1 MQLVE
6 QQVISKADPRFAA
19 IDAAAFKAKNLYNA
33 ANYLVR
39 QAFIFEHRYLGYA
52 AVFHLIKHHQAYIAL
67 PRKVSNDILRQLDKN
82 WRAFFA
88 ACEAYREDPSKF
100 VGRPKLPKY
109 KDKSTG
115 RFLLT
120 YDLQALSRRAL
131 ARGRLRPSG
140 LDMEFPTTH
149 QGIKQARIVPH
160 LGFYMMEIV
169 YEQHEAAPSGNPAL
183 YAAVDLG
190 VDTLAA
196 ITSNKVGFVPRLV
209 NGRPIK
215 STNQFYNKR
224 RAELQ
229 ATLDHEGTTA
239 RLERLTIKRTRR
251 INHYLHGASK
261 TIIALLVQEGIG
273 TLVIGKN
280 PLWKQAVELG
290 RVNNQQFVQIPHA
303 RFIEMLRY
311 KAELAG
317 ITVKVQEESYTS
329 KASFLDLDPLPV
341 YDPQRDDQPAF
352 SGKRV
357 ERGLYRAKSGR
368 RIQADV
374 NASFN
379 IGRKAFPNS
388 FGQGIEAALA
398 VRPVGLAISPVIPSR
413 ARERASV
420 LQTRAKLSMLRDT
433 VTYCSGT
440 WLAQSGS
447 DVRRGPAKG
456 DKTRGEESA
465 TGPRSG
471 P

>member
-6 QQVISKADPRFAA
+6 QHVISKADPRFAV

-39 QAFIFEHRYLGYA
+39 QAFIFEGRYLGYA
-52 AVFHLIKHHQAYIAL
+52 AIFHLIKHHEAYSAL

-88 ACEAYREDPSKF
+88 ACEAYRDDPSKF
-100 VGRPKLPKY
+100 VSRPKLPKY
-109 KDKSTG
+109 KDKSKG

-120 YDLQALSRRAL
+120 YDLQAISRRAL
-131 ARGRLRPSG
+131 TRGRLRLSG
-140 LDMEFPTTH
+140 LGLEFPLTH
-149 QGIKQARIVPH
+149 NWIKQARIVPRM
-160 LGFYMMEIV
+160 GYYVVEIV
-169 YEQHEAAPSGNPAL
+169 YERHEADPSGNPAL
-183 YAAVDLG
+183 YAAIDLG

-196 ITSNKVGFVPRLV
+196 ITSNQVGFVPRLV

-229 ATLDHEGTTA
+229 AALGHQGTTA
-239 RLERLTIKRTRR
+239 RLERLATKRTRR
-251 INHYLHGASK
+251 INHYLHAAST

-280 PLWKQAVELG
+280 PLWKQEVELG
-290 RVNNQQFVQIPHA
+290 RVNNQHFVQIPHG

-311 KAELAG
+311 KAALAG

-329 KASFLDLDPLPV
+329 KASFLDLDPMPV
-341 YDPQRDDQPAF
+341 YDPGRDEQPAF

-374 NASFN
+374 NASLN

-398 VRPVGLAISPVIPSR
+398 VRPVALPISTVIPSR
-413 ARERASV
+413 ARDRAAI
-420 LQTRAKLSMLRDT
+420 LPTRA
-433 VTYCSGT
+433 
-440 WLAQSGS
+440 
-447 DVRRGPAKG
+447 
-456 DKTRGEESA
+456 
-465 TGPRSG
+465 
-471 P
+471 

>member
-6 QQVISKADPRFAA
+6 QHVISKADPRFAA
-19 IDAAAFKAKNLYNA
+19 IDVAAFQAKNLYNA

-39 QAFIFEHRYLGYA
+39 QSFIFEGHYLGYA
-52 AVFHLIKHHQAYIAL
+52 AIFHLIKHHEAYTAL

-109 KDKSTG
+109 KDKSKG

-120 YDLQALSRRAL
+120 YDRQAISRRAL
-131 ARGRLRPSG
+131 ARGRLRLSG
-140 LDMEFPTTH
+140 LDLELQLTH
-149 QGIKQARIVPH
+149 HCIKQARIVPRM
-160 LGFYMMEIV
+160 GFYVVEMV
-169 YEQHEAAPSGNPAL
+169 YERREAAPSGNPAL

-196 ITSNKVGFVPRLV
+196 ITSNHVGFVPRLV

-215 STNQFYNKR
+215 STNEFYNKR

-229 ATLDHEGTTA
+229 AAMGHQGTTA
-239 RLERLTIKRTRR
+239 RLERLATKRTRR
-251 INHYLHGASK
+251 INHYLHAASK

-280 PLWKQAVELG
+280 PLWKQDVELG
-290 RVNNQQFVQIPHA
+290 RVNNQHFVQIPHA

-341 YDPQRDDQPAF
+341 YDQERDDQPAF

-357 ERGLYRAKSGR
+357 ARGLYRAKSGR

-374 NASFN
+374 NASYN
-379 IGRKAFPNS
+379 IGRKAFPDS

-398 VRPVGLAISPVIPSR
+398 VRPVGLPISTVIPSR
-413 ARERASV
+413 ARDGAVV
-420 LQTRAKLSMLRDT
+420 LPTRA
-433 VTYCSGT
+433 
-440 WLAQSGS
+440 
-447 DVRRGPAKG
+447 
-456 DKTRGEESA
+456 
-465 TGPRSG
+465 
-471 P
+471 